1 MDEHSGAGGAFDAF
15 TFTGTWRDYLPIA
28 ASNLALTIV
37 TLGIYRFWA
46 KARERRYLWSHTVFV
61 DDTLEWT
68 GTGKEMF
75 LGFLFAMVVAAPLLL
90 FIQFGAQA
98 LALRGMIGL
107 AMVLLFASYILLLY
121 LYGVARFRGLRYR
134 LSRSWWHGVRGGSN
148 DSGLAYGGSHLWK
161 TIAGSVVFALLV
173 PWSMT
178 RLWNERWSKMSFGD
192 RAFECH
198 VNTDGL
204 MGRWIVV
211 LLCPLGGGILAI
223 ILAASFGGSD
233 PARNIGAGLVGVLLV
248 YGLMALAG
256 LGYYAAYLRAAIDDL
271 ELGRVRFHFDADS
284 MDWLKLFLGNIA
296 LVVLTLGL
304 GIVFVGYRNWSFFIA
319 HLGASGEIDE
329 LHQSTTHV
337 PRDAEGLLDAFDFG
351 AI

>member
-1 MDEHSGAGGAFDAF
+1 MDEDAGAGGAFDAF
-15 TFTGTWRDYLPIA
+15 TFTATWRDYLPIA
-28 ASNLALTIV
+28 LSNLALTIV

-46 KARERRYLWSHTVFV
+46 KARERRYLWSHTRFV

-75 LGFLFAMVVAAPLLL
+75 LGFLVAMVILIPVLL

-98 LALRGMIGL
+98 MAMRGMLGL
-107 AMVLLFASYILLLY
+107 AFTLLLASYAILLY

-134 LSRSWWHGVRGGSN
+134 LSRSWWHGVRGGS
-148 DSGLAYGGSHLWK
+148 DESGLRYGVSHFWK
-161 TIAGSVVFALLV
+161 TLVGSVVVALLV

-178 RLWNERWSKMSFGD
+178 RLWNERWSGMSFGD
-192 RAFECH
+192 RTFECN
-198 VNTDGL
+198 VTTSGL
-204 MGRWIVV
+204 MGRWIMVM
-211 LLCPLGGGILAI
+211 LCPIAGALIAVILVATMYNGDPGRTFVVTAI
-223 ILAASFGGSD
+223 TFFTI
-233 PARNIGAGLVGVLLV
+233 

-256 LGYYAAYLRAAIDDL
+256 IGYYAAFLQAAIGDL
-271 ELGRVRFHFDADS
+271 RLGRVCFHFDADS

-296 LVVLTLGL
+296 LVIGTLGI
-304 GIVFVGYRNWSFFIA
+304 GIAFVGYRNWSFFIH

-351 AI
+351 AV